1 MKRMTLRE
9 LNDAVR
15 SGQVEM
21 RPIEQRDAS
30 SLEKLHN
37 SVSRVSDSENAIYRC
52 EACRSIQNPRVVEK
66 EKRSDGINTI
76 TEACQ
81 QLWGPAYVPVNF
93 AHDLDGSLVGPAQ
106 IELML
111 VGFAPGGATN
121 ESQSSNIDLL
131 DIHSVPLG
139 LKWAEYGASGA
150 RVNRSNI
157 EYILNLINEGIGQR
171 DYFEIGRNVH
181 LTNILKCRSY
191 RNSISPFRQEARMC
205 YDRYLEKEIA
215 LLPNLKAIV
224 MFMQKQNFPP
234 LIQRTDVYGTFR
246 CGEGTPVYAYMWH
259 FANPGFNAQRSSGKY
274 ESFCPMLG
282 REIRE
287 RF

>member
-1 MKRMTLRE
+1 MKGKTLRD
-9 LNDAVR
+9 LNDSVR
-15 SGQVEM
+15 SGEIET
-21 RPIEQRDAS
+21 RPIEQADAS

-37 SVSRVSDSENAIYRC
+37 SVFNVSEAGNIISRC
-52 EACRSIQNPRVVEK
+52 EACRNIQNSRVVEK
-66 EKRSDGINTI
+66 DYRNSGINTI
-76 TEACQ
+76 TQACR
-81 QLWGPAYVPVNF
+81 QLWGPGYVPVNF
-93 AHDLDGSLVGPAQ
+93 AHDLNGNLVNPAQ

-139 LKWAEYGASGA
+139 LKWAEYGDSGA

-171 DYFEIGRNVH
+171 DYFKIGRNVH

-224 MFMQKQNFPP
+224 MFTQKQNFPP
-234 LIQRTDVYGTFR
+234 LIQRSDVYGTLR
-246 CGEGTPVYAYMWH
+246 CEEGAPLYAYMWH
-259 FANPGFNAQRSSGKY
+259 FANPGFNIQRSAGKF

-282 REIRE
+282 QEIRD
-287 RF
+287 RL